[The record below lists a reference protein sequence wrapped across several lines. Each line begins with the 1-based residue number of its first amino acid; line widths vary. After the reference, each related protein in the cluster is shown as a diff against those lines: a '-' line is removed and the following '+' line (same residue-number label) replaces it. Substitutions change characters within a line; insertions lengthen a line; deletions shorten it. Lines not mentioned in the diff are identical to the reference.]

1 VVEKAFCSVA
11 ISFSCFQKQTNNKGY
26 LCEFITRYL
35 TVPFRAFQLSFS
47 VMNGLHEKART
58 L

>member
-1 VVEKAFCSVA
+1 VVEKAFYFVA
-11 ISFSCFQKQTNNKGY
+11 ISFSCFQKQRNKGY

-35 TVPFRAFQLSFS
+35 AAPFRTFQLSFS
-47 VMNGLHEKART
+47 VINGLHEKART